1 MLGTVNIA
9 WARMF
14 RFPEYET
21 SRDRIVF
28 FSGVAAVLIAG
39 LGTVI
44 PNILNY
50 LGDLRFVAA
59 AVILLGLGLLWHSGV
74 MRRVSHLTYYV
85 TYHGLEGPRPSGS
98 LSIQNFKAHLR

>member
-1 MLGTVNIA
+1 
-9 WARMF
+9 MF
-14 RFPEYET
+14 RFAEHEN

-39 LGTVI
+39 LATVI
-44 PNILNY
+44 LGILNFV
-50 LGDLRFVAA
+50 LGDLRFVTV

-85 TYHGLEGPRPSGS
+85 TYHGVEEAGPAARLPST
-98 LSIQNFKAHLR
+98 HCP